1 MQEFWIKVISV
12 MVIGQILLGYNTKLE
27 ERSKDEEI
35 AKLNA
40 MMEQI
45 QENQAA
51 EMPYNDG
58 NYIGEADGF
67 GGKISVEVV
76 VENGKITK
84 IEILS
89 AEHED
94 GAYLSMAEDIIPDI
108 LDAQSAEV
116 DSISGATFSS
126 VGIKD
131 AVGKALEKAA
141 K

>member
-58 NYIGEADGF
+58 NYTGEADGF